1 MVLEQSRFVRICV
14 GGERPV
20 KSQKNTI
27 KVHKWEKYKNKRAKL
42 KKIKII
48 TEGRVVC
55 FFSQFHLY
63 YHPAAKSLKVVGVDG
78 QWPIPSIFREKKYTR

>member
-1 MVLEQSRFVRICV
+1 MHTYV
-14 GGERPV
+14 GGGCTGLV
-20 KSQKNTI
+20 QKKSTNGKNIRI
-27 KVHKWEKYKNKRAKL
+27 KEGQFE
-42 KKIKII
+42 KIKII

-78 QWPIPSIFREKKYTR
+78 QWPIPSIFREKKIY